1 MQNMQNFLDDL
12 AEITKKYGIE
22 ICGCGCCGSPWLRDM
37 NQNRDIADQLTYDEQ
52 LEKYEVIKNEE

>member
-12 AEITKKYGIE
+12 AEITKKYGIK

-37 NQNRDIADQLTYDEQ
+37 TQNRDIADQLTYDEQ
-52 LEKYEVIKNEE
+52 LERYEVIKDEE